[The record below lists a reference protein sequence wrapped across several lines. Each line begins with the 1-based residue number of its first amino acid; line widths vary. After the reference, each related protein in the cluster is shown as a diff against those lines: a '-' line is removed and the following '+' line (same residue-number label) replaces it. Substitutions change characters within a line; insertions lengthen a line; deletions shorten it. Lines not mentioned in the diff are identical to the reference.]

1 MSEQKNNYPFHAWVP
16 RPLGIM
22 ILLLMFVPPTF
33 SGGAYL
39 SNVNE
44 MQGSMAWWTED
55 TQLASFFTSIGM
67 CLFPPFM
74 VPFLQMRRTKQTY
87 IVCFLLLMVL
97 NAVCAFTT
105 SLPMLVAACLV
116 TGFVR
121 VVVILNCTFTIA
133 PYLTGMDTLSMF
145 TMKEE
150 PSPGIQYQL
159 ERKRTFLM
167 PVLYFYIL
175 FIAQLSNILTAWFA
189 YHFRWQD
196 AYLAVIGMLMVAVV
210 IILITMPDEEKKAP
224 SNSPWGERRKVPEM
238 LLMAVAL
245 CSMTYVLIYGK
256 TLDWWDSSYIVWAFS
271 LLLISIGL
279 FILLALRR
287 GDVAY
292 LPLGVFSYR
301 YVAMSMLLFLV
312 CMIFNSANSFVMTF
326 ARISTSADNVQVS
339 SLSLWAIVGCLVG
352 LVLSL
357 LLIVRK
363 VHFRWIFSLAF
374 LLMAASNAYLYFQ
387 YQTEGMFHNLWL
399 PMLLNFTGLLM
410 LYSLVAAW
418 GMKGL
423 PSRYLATFV
432 FLMICMRN
440 AIAPVVGTS
449 IYSNALYHRQQYHV
463 TRLSQDVDALSSDAR
478 HLPPAV
484 LKGKVMQQATLV
496 AMKDVS
502 GTTVAG
508 LTATAILVLFLPYRK
523 HETT

>member
-1 MSEQKNNYPFHAWVP
+1 MSDRKSNHPFHAWVP
-16 RPLGIM
+16 RPLGIV

-44 MQGSMAWWTED
+44 MQGSLAWWTED
-55 TQLASFFTSIGM
+55 IQLASFFTSIGM

-74 VPFLQMRRTKQTY
+74 VSFLQMRRTKQTY
-87 IVCFLLLMVL
+87 IACFLLLMVL

-105 SLPMLVAACLV
+105 SPAVLLAACLL

-150 PSPGIQYQL
+150 PSPGIQYLL

-175 FIAQLSNILTAWFA
+175 FIAQLSNMLTAWFA
-189 YHFRWQD
+189 FHFRWQD
-196 AYLAVIGMLMVAVV
+196 AYLAVICMLMVAVMIV
-210 IILITMPDEEKKAP
+210 MISMPDEEKEVP
-224 SNSPWGERRKVPEM
+224 SDSPRGERRKAAEM
-238 LLMAVAL
+238 MLMAVAL
-245 CSMTYVLIYGK
+245 CCMTYVLIYGK
-256 TLDWWDSSYIVWAFS
+256 TLDWWDSSSIVWAFS
-271 LLLISIGL
+271 LLLMASGT

-287 GDVAY
+287 GDCAY
-292 LPLGVFSYR
+292 LPLGVFGYR
-301 YVAMSMLLFLV
+301 NVTMSMLLFLV
-312 CMIFNSANSFVMTF
+312 TMIFNFANSFVMTF

-339 SLSLWAIVGCLVG
+339 SLSLWAIVGCFAG

-363 VHFRWIFSLAF
+363 VHFRVLFSSAF

-432 FLMICMRN
+432 FLMIWMRN

-449 IYSNALYHRQQYHV
+449 IYSNALYHRQQYYV
-463 TRLSQDVDALSSDAR
+463 TRLSQDVDALNRNAW

-484 LKGKVMQQATLV
+484 LKGKVMQQAILV
-496 AMKDVS
+496 AMKNIS
-502 GTTVAG
+502 GTTVVG
-508 LTATAILVLFLPYRK
+508 LTATAFIVLFLPYRR